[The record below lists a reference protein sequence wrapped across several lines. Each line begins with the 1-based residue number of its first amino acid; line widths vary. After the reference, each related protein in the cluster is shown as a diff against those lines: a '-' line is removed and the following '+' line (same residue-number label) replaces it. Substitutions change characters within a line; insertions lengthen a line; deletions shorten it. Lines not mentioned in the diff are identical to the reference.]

1 MLFTKASEYALLA
14 SIYLMNEE
22 YPQDV
27 EKIAS
32 ELCLSKAFLA
42 KILQNL
48 AKDGVLKSFKGA
60 GGGFCLAKKAN
71 EITIKEIT
79 EAAEKHQLKVFV
91 CSDGNSPCDPNR
103 VEKCKVHPF
112 FMALQSK
119 VDDFLLSLTL
129 ADLRK

>member
-32 ELCLSKAFLA
+32 ELCLSRAFLA
-42 KILQNL
+42 KILQSL
-48 AKDGVLKSFKGA
+48 AKDGILKSFKGA
-60 GGGFCLAKKAN
+60 GGGFCLAKKAE

-79 EAAEKHQLKVFV
+79 ESAEKHQLKVFV
-91 CSDGNSPCDPNR
+91 CSDGNSPCDPSR
-103 VEKCKVHPF
+103 VSKCKVHPF